1 MTFRIKRIFLL
12 LIVLFPTVVI
22 AQSWENPL
30 FTAIKQKSLADIK
43 KYIAQGHSVN
53 EQDYAGCFPLEE
65 AVTKCCPVEILQY
78 FNRVQL

>member
-43 KYIAQGHSVN
+43 KYIAQGHSVMN
-53 EQDYAGCFPLEE
+53 KIMQDVFRL
-65 AVTKCCPVEILQY
+65 KKQ
-78 FNRVQL
+78 